1 MKMATSKAPI
11 TILIDS
17 PGGSVIA
24 GMRFIQAMEIAKVR
38 RVKLN
43 CVVTGHAMSMGIH
56 ILAGCN
62 NRYVFN
68 HSLLL
73 THPASFFAFG
83 SINEEKARVMAD
95 QLQFL
100 TEFLDAK
107 LFKTVGVSRSTYNYW
122 YKNELVLSGAYVAK
136 KAPDFVTVIHNISGA
151 TL

>member
-1 MKMATSKAPI
+1 MMSSRAPI

-24 GMRFIQAMEIAKVR
+24 GMRFIQAMEVAKVR

-56 ILAGCN
+56 ILAGCT

-68 HSLLL
+68 HSLLM
-73 THPASFFAFG
+73 THPASYLVFG
-83 SINEEKARVMAD
+83 SVNEEAARVMAD
-95 QLQFL
+95 QLKFL

-107 LFKTVGVSRSTYNYW
+107 LFNTVGVSRRTYDYW
-122 YKNELVLSGAYVAK
+122 YKNELILSGAFVAK
-136 KAPDFVTVIHNISGA
+136 KAPKYVTVIHNLRGVS
-151 TL
+151 L